1 MKFSNRS
8 QVESLSRFRSEKF
21 LTLSFFLDTD
31 KRRMSKKEILV
42 SAKSLLAD
50 ARARLEALD
59 AAKEKKQRLS
69 ADLDKVQELLVKE
82 AGSNGAGL
90 AVYSCSGENYLE
102 ILSLPEAP
110 RNRIV
115 FDRNPYVLP
124 LTQIL
129 DEYRRLVAF
138 LIDRREAK
146 WYAVAMGEITL
157 IDEMK
162 SAMPKMVK
170 GGGEREEARRIE
182 RHVEAALQEH
192 YKKAAQ
198 KTFEIFK
205 KNGFQG
211 FVLGCPDNLASEIEP
226 HLHPYVRERLRGWLR
241 AKPADAPDVVLKET
255 QALERAIKK
264 ADEEAVVK
272 RFAAELEKGG
282 RACSGLKDSLKAL
295 SMGEIQTLIVT
306 KYFSAPGRHCV
317 HCDLLYTEDEIK
329 CPSCDRKTDPVLDVV
344 DEAIEAAMRR
354 DAQIR
359 HVQPPSRLDHYGQIG
374 ALLRFKS

>member
-1 MKFSNRS
+1 MKFSSRA
-8 QVESLSRFRSEKF
+8 QVESLSKFRSEKY

-31 KRRMSKKEILV
+31 KHRLSKKEILV
-42 SAKSLLAD
+42 SAKNLLAD

-59 AAKEKKQRLS
+59 ASKEKKQSLA
-69 ADLDKVQELLVKE
+69 ADLDAVQELTAKE
-82 AGSNGAGL
+82 AGANGPGL
-90 AVYSCSGENYLE
+90 AVYACSGEKFQE
-102 ILSLPEAP
+102 VLSLPEAP
-110 RNRIV
+110 RNRVV

-124 LTQIL
+124 LTMIL
-129 DEYRRLVAF
+129 DEFRRMIVF

-146 WYAVAMGEITL
+146 WYAAAMNEITVL
-157 IDEMK
+157 DQMK
-162 SAMPKMVK
+162 SEPPQKIK

-182 RHVEAALQEH
+182 RHVEAALQGH

-198 KTFEIFK
+198 RTFELFK
-205 KNGFQG
+205 KNGFHG

-241 AKPADAPDVVLKET
+241 AKPADAPDIVLKET

-264 ADEEAVVK
+264 AEEEAIVK
-272 RFAAELEKGG
+272 RFTAELEKGG
-282 RACSGLKDSLKAL
+282 RAASGLRDCLSAL
-295 SMGEIQTLIVT
+295 GMGEIQTLIVT
-306 KYFSAPGRHCV
+306 KYYSAPGRHCPR
-317 HCDLLYTEDEIK
+317 CKLLYTEEQIK

-344 DEAIEAAMRR
+344 DEAIEAAMRH

-359 HVQPPSRLDHYGQIG
+359 HIQPPSRLDHYGQIG